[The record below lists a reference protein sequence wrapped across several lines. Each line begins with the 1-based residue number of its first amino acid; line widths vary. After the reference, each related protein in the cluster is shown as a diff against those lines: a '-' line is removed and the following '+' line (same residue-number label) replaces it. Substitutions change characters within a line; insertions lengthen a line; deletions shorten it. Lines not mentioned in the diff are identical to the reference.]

1 MRCAAFSTLAV
12 VYSLATMQS
21 GAAQM
26 PSEPRF
32 LLACVPCHGFDG
44 SGHDRSIPNLAGK
57 GSEYLYNQLM
67 AFRSGQRKHPV
78 MSFFS
83 VQMTPE
89 ELRQIVDYYS
99 GLPKR

>member
-1 MRCAAFSTLAV
+1 MRPAAFPTLTVAFA
-12 VYSLATMQS
+12 LATMQS
-21 GAAQM
+21 GAAQT

-44 SGHDRSIPNLAGK
+44 SGHDRNIPNLAGQ

-67 AFRSGQRKHPV
+67 AFRAGQRKHPV

-89 ELRQIVDYYS
+89 ELRQTVDYYS
-99 GLPKR
+99 ALPKR